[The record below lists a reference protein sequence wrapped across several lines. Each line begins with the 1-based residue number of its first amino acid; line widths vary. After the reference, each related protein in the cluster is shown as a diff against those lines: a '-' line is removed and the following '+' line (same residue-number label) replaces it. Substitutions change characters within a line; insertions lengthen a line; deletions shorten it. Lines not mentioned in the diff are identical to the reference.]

1 MANFSTAN
9 WVKAQPK
16 LIGKF
21 QANELRFRDPV
32 VHKLYLRNTEIMV
45 PSYMEL
51 RKSTDRTVEANYFT
65 RTSRALG
72 SAISHN
78 HTGAQGDS
86 STLTPTWTTYTD
98 AFVSTLKEANNS
110 IYDINELHAS
120 KIENAIINF
129 VEGLETAAAAF
140 NFANR
145 SGVNV
150 TTTGGTFDAVDDTF
164 EITKAT
170 NVDQAIQITKSS
182 MDDNKY
188 QGMGFTIVCDAES
201 FILFEKQAN
210 QGTGNSTNLSFQY
223 SNVTFIKDVDLAAA
237 AAGLVSAYSLGYWIA
252 VPDGYVAAL
261 PWIPVQN
268 RVGADMKEATYS
280 NMYNPIDGIQL
291 GTHTYE
297 ERVDGTGVGGQL
309 QDVKI
314 ETQLFTDLSY
324 EVAPSSTANE
334 TPLLAFAFV

>member
-1 MANFSTAN
+1 MPNFSTAE

-32 VHKLYLRNTEIMV
+32 VHKLYLKNSQIMV

-51 RKSTDRTVEANYFT
+51 RNSVDRTVEANFFI

-98 AFVSTLKEANNS
+98 EFVSTLKEANNT
-110 IYDINELHAS
+110 IYDLNELHVS
-120 KIENAIINF
+120 KIENSIINF
-129 VEGLETAAAAF
+129 VEGLESAAAAF

-145 SGVNV
+145 TGVNV
-150 TTTGGTFDAVDDTF
+150 STTNGSFNVVDDTF
-164 EITKAT
+164 EIIEAT
-170 NVDQAIQITKSS
+170 HVDSAIQITKSV

-188 QGMGFTIVCDAES
+188 QGIGFTIVCDAQS
-201 FILFEKQAN
+201 FILFEAQAN

-237 AAGLVSAYSLGYWIA
+237 ASGLVAAYSKGYWIV

-261 PWIPVQN
+261 PWIPIQN
-268 RVGADMKEATYS
+268 RTGEDMKEAVYS
-280 NMYNPIDGIQL
+280 NMFNPIDGIQL

-297 ERVDGTGVGGQL
+297 TRVDGTALGGQL

-314 ETQLFTDLSY
+314 ETQLFTDLAY
-324 EVAPSSTANE
+324 EVAPDSTATA
-334 TPLLAFAFV
+334 TPLFAFALV